1 MTDSDAQTRQKYQLP
16 GDREPKQNI
25 ERILRVDHA
34 GEHGA
39 SRIYDG
45 QLAILGNDPIAPAIR
60 KMAEAEQK
68 HLDTFNELLVERRIR
83 PTVLSPIWHLAG
95 FALGAGSA
103 LLGPRAAM
111 ACTVAVEEVIE
122 EHYAYQAKTLG
133 DDEEELRQTLV
144 DFGSEETEHK
154 ELGVRYEAEKAP
166 CYRTLSSTIKRG
178 TRLAIWLSERI

>member
-1 MTDSDAQTRQKYQLP
+1 MTESNTQTPRKYQLP

-45 QLAILGNDPIAPAIR
+45 QLAILKNHPIAPVIR
-60 KMAEAEQK
+60 KMAHAEQK
-68 HLDTFNELLVERRIR
+68 HLDTFNGLLLERRIR
-83 PTVLSPIWHLAG
+83 PTALSPFWHVAG

-103 LLGPRAAM
+103 LLGPRGAM

-122 EHYAYQAKTLG
+122 EHYTKQANTLC
-133 DDEEELRQTLV
+133 DNEKELRQTLI
-144 DFGSEETEHK
+144 DFGSEESEHK
-154 ELGVRYEAEKAP
+154 EIGAAYEAEKAP
-166 CYRTLSSTIKRG
+166 CYKTLSGAIKRG

>member
-1 MTDSDAQTRQKYQLP
+1 MTDLDSQTSQRHQLP
-16 GDREPKQNI
+16 GDREPEKNI

-45 QLAILGNDPIAPAIR
+45 QLAVLRNDPIAPVIR
-60 KMAEAEQK
+60 KMADAEQK
-68 HLDTFNELLVERRIR
+68 HLDTFNELLVERRVR
-83 PTVLSPIWHLAG
+83 PTVLSPFWHIAG

-122 EHYAYQAKTLG
+122 EHYANQAKNLG
-133 DDEEELRQTLV
+133 DDEADLRQTLIK
-144 DFGSEETEHK
+144 FGAEENEHK
-154 ELGVRYEAEKAP
+154 ELGVAYDASKAP
-166 CYRTLSSTIKRG
+166 LYSTLSGAIKRG

>member
-1 MTDSDAQTRQKYQLP
+1 MTDSNTQTQQQYHLP

-45 QLAILGNDPIAPAIR
+45 QLAILRNHPIAPIIR
-60 KMAEAEQK
+60 RMAEAEQK
-68 HLDTFNELLVERRIR
+68 HLDKFNDLLLERRIR
-83 PTVLSPIWHLAG
+83 PTALSPFWHVAG

-122 EHYAYQAKTLG
+122 EHYTNQAQKLG
-133 DDEEELRQTLV
+133 DDEKELRQTLIE
-144 DFGSEETEHK
+144 FGSEESEHK
-154 ELGVRYEAEKAP
+154 ATAVAYEAEKAP
-166 CYRTLSSTIKRG
+166 CYKTLSSAIKRG
-178 TRLAIWLSERI
+178 TRLAIWLSERV